1 MYMAPR
7 TPSPTTIDLL
17 CEALPA
23 GIKQTAKIAVT
34 TRSMKRFI
42 EAPPAF
48 PSAVSCTVATDCRG
62 ATCYRRRLQ
71 VSAGATRDIG
81 RLGALSPGDDNPNIL
96 RSVDDTYL
104 GLIVLKPKRSSLR
117 QQFQIFIRDFFVR
130 HARSD

>member
-17 CEALPA
+17 CEAPA
-23 GIKQTAKIAVT
+23 PGIKQTAAIAVT

-42 EAPPAF
+42 EVPPAF

-81 RLGALSPGDDNPNIL
+81 RLGALSPCNDNPYVL
-96 RSVDDTYL
+96 RSIYNADL
-104 GLIVLKPKRSSLR
+104 G
-117 QQFQIFIRDFFVR
+117 
-130 HARSD
+130 